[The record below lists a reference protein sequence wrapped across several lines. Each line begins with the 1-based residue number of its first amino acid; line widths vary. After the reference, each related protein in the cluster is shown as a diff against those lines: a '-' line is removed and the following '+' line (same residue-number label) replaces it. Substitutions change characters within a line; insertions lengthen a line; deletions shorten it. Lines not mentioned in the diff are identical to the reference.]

1 MVNSRVQFLQTEGR
15 MNESR
20 GRPQEGLAGDR
31 EELEKKWEVRAAE
44 AMGGLLGKAVLVF
57 RFERKELVYA

>member
-1 MVNSRVQFLQTEGR
+1 